1 MSVELTQFESDF
13 GFKSPGFTVD
23 DQGNV
28 VVKSLS
34 YLDPDANI
42 GLTEDFIISN
52 AGTEFV
58 LSDSA
63 GTPIEGQNP
72 TINLLRG
79 ETYVFK
85 LELSLSLAFSILN
98 ESANATYD
106 INVTHTSLD
115 GVVSEGVD
123 AQGKRSGFLT
133 FVVPINSPDQLGYG
147 DLTVGTTGIFEIG
160 FPVISGIGQFSELIV
175 SGNSS
180 LGNTQI
186 VSTEESLGLTSGAL
200 VVAGGAAIAKD
211 LNVGGDLIAEQIKT
225 NGTGFATFETQ
236 TNLIFDVGNRIDVK
250 VGNTLIGQITADGS
264 ALKVVNTTI
273 DNTVIGSITPAK
285 ATFSEGVVSKIAT
298 QPTEIANKTYVD
310 LNSAAF
316 AIALG
321 T

>member
-1 MSVELTQFESDF
+1 MAVELTQFESDY

-23 DQGNV
+23 TEGNV

-34 YLDPDANI
+34 YLDPDQNV
-42 GLTEDFIISN
+42 GLTEDFVVTN

-58 LSDSA
+58 FLDSV

-79 ETYVFK
+79 ETYIFK
-85 LELSLSLAFSILN
+85 LELSQSLTFSILN
-98 ESANATYD
+98 ESTNNTYD
-106 INVTHTSLD
+106 INVTHTTVD
-115 GVVSEGVD
+115 GDVTEGAD
-123 AQGKRSGFLT
+123 AQGKRTGFVS

-147 DLTVGTTGIFEIG
+147 DLNAGTTGLFSIG

-180 LGNTQI
+180 LGETQI
-186 VSTEESLGLTSGAL
+186 VSTQESLGLTSGAL
-200 VVAGGAAIAKD
+200 VVSGGAAVAKD
-211 LNVGGDLIAEQIKT
+211 LNVGGDLIADQIKT

-236 TNLIFDVGNRIDVK
+236 TNLLFDVGNRIDVT
-250 VGNTLIGQITADGS
+250 VGNTLIGQITAEGS

-273 DNTVIGSITPAK
+273 DNTVIGATTPAK
-285 ATFSEGVVSKIAT
+285 ATFSEAAVSKIAT
-298 QPTEIANKTYVD
+298 QPTEITNKTYVD

>member
-1 MSVELTQFESDF
+1 MAVELKQFESDF

-23 DQGNV
+23 SEGNV
-28 VVKSLS
+28 LVKSLS
-34 YLDPDANI
+34 YVDPDQNV
-42 GLTEDFIISN
+42 GLEEDFVVSN
-52 AGTEFV
+52 AGTDFV
-58 LSDSA
+58 LLDSV

-85 LELSLSLAFSILN
+85 LQLSQSLTFSILN
-98 ESANATYD
+98 SEADATYD
-106 INVTHTSLD
+106 INVTHTTTD
-115 GVVSEGVD
+115 GVVTEGAD
-123 AQGKRSGFLT
+123 AQGNRDGFLT
-133 FVVPINSPDQLGYG
+133 FVVPINSPDNLAYG
-147 DLTVGTTGIFEIG
+147 DLVAGTTGTIEIG

-180 LGNTQI
+180 LGETQI
-186 VSTEESLGLTSGAL
+186 ISTEESLGLDSGAL
-200 VVAGGAAIAKD
+200 VVSGGAAVAKD
-211 LNVGGDLIAEQIKT
+211 LNVGGDLIAQQIKT

-236 TNLIFDVGNRIDVK
+236 TNLLFDVGNRIDVT

-273 DNTVIGSITPAK
+273 DNTVIGSITPAQ
-285 ATFSEGVVSKIAT
+285 ATFSEGSITKIAT
-298 QPTEIANKTYVD
+298 QPNEITNKTYVD